1 MRENFKIPEIL
12 YEDKY
17 ILIVNKPA
25 GLIVQGAY
33 KKEES
38 FLDLIKSFIKERDKK
53 PGNVFLGV
61 VHRLDKLV
69 SGALIWAKRSK
80 IAKRL
85 FESFQKKEVFKI
97 YLAEV
102 EGCLE
107 GEGLWENYL
116 LWDERKRKTLVFNNE
131 KRQTKKAITYYFSLE
146 VSKKSN
152 ILLIPLTG
160 RKHQLRAVLSKKGFP
175 IVGDLKYG
183 SKIKIKNGKA
193 ILLHALFLKFPHPMT
208 KENLEI
214 IAPLPEYFSAKGLD
228 KKLNLEFLNKILN
241 RFEEVCCV
249 SG

>member
-1 MRENFKIPEIL
+1 MRENFRIPEIL

-53 PGNVFLGV
+53 TGNVFLGV

-69 SGALIWAKRSK
+69 SGTLIFAKRSK
-80 IAKRL
+80 VAKKL
-85 FESFQKKEVFKI
+85 FESFQKKEIFKI

-131 KRQTKKAITYYFSLE
+131 KGDAKKAITCYFSLKA
-146 VSKKSN
+146 SKRSK

-160 RKHQLRAVLSKKGFP
+160 RKHQLRAVLSRKGFP

-183 SKIKIKNGKA
+183 SKTKIKNGRA

-208 KENLEI
+208 REDIEI
-214 IAPLPEYFSAKGLD
+214 IAPFPEYFSIKDLD
-228 KKLNLEFLNKILN
+228 KKLNLEFFNRVLNKIK
-241 RFEEVCCV
+241 EVY
-249 SG
+249 